1 MFIGFVN
8 MAPLDYRSVV
18 LRVGGYRVKQLTVV
32 GVAAESF
39 WKKAFHER
47 RGLSS
52 LGWADVASVT
62 LLDAMRVDS
71 AGREKRMESAEVAL
85 TRAYQSWHCAGR
97 SQPPLPPVDSSKM
110 VGFGTPAGSNYY
122 TNDVC
127 QFQGQIIPRLGTE
140 AFSATRVDPMVS
152 SNGCLHLGAR
162 AGKNKSSAAT

>member
-1 MFIGFVN
+1 MGRLISHGGVRINPRSPKKLDCSLRWLQWHEVFIGFVN

-62 LLDAMRVDS
+62 LLDATRVDS
-71 AGREKRMESAEVAL
+71 AGREKRMESVEVAL
-85 TRAYQSWHCAGR
+85 TRVDSELALRGSVPTP
-97 SQPPLPPVDSSKM
+97 SSPVDSSKRM
-110 VGFGTPAGSNYY
+110 GSSGPGGGHNIQKQCMPVPGSNY
-122 TNDVC
+122 
-127 QFQGQIIPRLGTE
+127 P
-140 AFSATRVDPMVS
+140 ASW
-152 SNGCLHLGAR
+152 
-162 AGKNKSSAAT
+162 